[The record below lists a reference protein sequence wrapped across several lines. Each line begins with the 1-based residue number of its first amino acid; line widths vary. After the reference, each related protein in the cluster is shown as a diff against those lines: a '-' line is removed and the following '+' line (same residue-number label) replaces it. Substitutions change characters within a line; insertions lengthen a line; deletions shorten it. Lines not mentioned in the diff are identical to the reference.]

1 MATTQVSGMP
11 FVVSTSLDKP
21 DPNLRKF
28 IRKHVMMGKNRG
40 KTRPTKKREK
50 KALELDLSEVADPTI
65 HLTKPPAA
73 SNSSLVVTRLPI
85 PPKVGSELSTVH
97 FADDVDLS
105 TVAVVL
111 RFSSIAKQAL
121 FPLETCISF
130 DQGDKKQWI
139 EPLAFDAAYLH
150 TMIFTTHDYFNLL
163 LQRAPGGET
172 STHFFK
178 TIQILR
184 ERLLYEGDGR
194 SKVSILTASVVLALA
209 GHALLM
215 NEYVSARHHLEGLR
229 KIIDLRGGLT
239 TFKGSSKLLIEIL
252 RCDLGMSLY
261 TGLKPLFSDIL
272 LSSGPSLLYPEPL
285 PTSSYCKIN
294 NLLEGITDELV
305 TTWTV
310 MEGFCSLINLAA
322 KSKTRIPKEM
332 FLDAMASV
340 MYRLL
345 YMEFAA
351 DSTNELLRLALLA
364 FSSSVFLQWKYM
376 RMSYPHF
383 SALYKDCLMKTAVSD
398 IPPQLRLWLLMVGGV
413 SVFTRADEEWL
424 RPWLRAI
431 MNLCDIELWTEM
443 QDILDSFM
451 WIGLVHDELGKEVF
465 DSASLLTITL

>member
-11 FVVSTSLDKP
+11 FVVSTSLEKP

-50 KALELDLSEVADPTI
+50 KVLDLSEVANPAI

-73 SNSSLVVTRLPI
+73 SNVSLIVTRRPI
-85 PPKVGSELSTVH
+85 PPRVGSELSTVH
-97 FADDVDLS
+97 FADDVNLS

-130 DQGDKKQWI
+130 DKGDKKQWI

-163 LQRAPGGET
+163 LHRTPGGET
-172 STHFFK
+172 SPHFFK

-184 ERLLYEGDGR
+184 ERLVLEGNGR

-215 NEYVSARHHLEGLR
+215 NEYASARHHMEGLR
-229 KIIDLRGGLT
+229 KIIDLRGGIS

-252 RCDLGMSLY
+252 RCDLGMAFY
-261 TGLKPLFSDIL
+261 TGSKPLFSDIL
-272 LSSGPSLLYPEPL
+272 LSSGPSLLYPEPF
-285 PTSSYCKIN
+285 PTSSHCKIDQ
-294 NLLEGITDELV
+294 LLEGINDELV
-305 TTWTV
+305 TTWRV

-332 FLDAMASV
+332 FLDVMASV

-345 YMEFAA
+345 NMEF
-351 DSTNELLRLALLA
+351 DTGSMNELIRLGLLA

-383 SALYKDCLMKTAVSD
+383 SALYEDCLMRTMVSNM
-398 IPPQLRLWLLMVGGV
+398 PPQLQLWLLMVGAV
-413 SVFTRADEEWL
+413 SVFTKADEEWL
-424 RPWLRAI
+424 RPWLHQI
-431 MNLCDIELWTEM
+431 MNSCEIELWTDM

-451 WIGLVHDELGKEVF
+451 WIGLVHDELGKEIF
-465 DSASLLTITL
+465 DSVSLLTITI

>member
-1 MATTQVSGMP
+1 MATTQASGMP

-40 KTRPTKKREK
+40 KTRPTKKKEK
-50 KALELDLSEVADPTI
+50 KAIGLSEMSHPAKD
-65 HLTKPPAA
+65 LTKSS
-73 SNSSLVVTRLPI
+73 SNVSLIVRHHPI
-85 PPKVGSELSTVH
+85 PPNVGSELSTVH

-130 DQGDKKQWI
+130 DKGDKKQWI

-163 LQRAPGGET
+163 LHRTPSGET
-172 STHFFK
+172 SPHFFK
-178 TIQILR
+178 TVHILR

-215 NEYVSARHHLEGLR
+215 NEYVSARHHMEGLR
-229 KIIDLRGGLT
+229 KIIDLRGGIS
-239 TFKGSSKLLIEIL
+239 TFRGSSKLLIEIL
-252 RCDLGMSLY
+252 RCDLGMAFY
-261 TGLKPLFSDIL
+261 TGSNPLFSDIL
-272 LSSGPSLLYPEPL
+272 SSEPSLQYPEPF
-285 PTSSYCKIN
+285 PTSSSCKVDK
-294 NLLEGITDELV
+294 LLDGITNELL
-305 TTWTV
+305 TAWRV
-310 MEGFCSLINLAA
+310 MEGFCSLMNLAA

-332 FLDAMASV
+332 FLDAMTSV

-345 YMEFAA
+345 DMEFHANP
-351 DSTNELLRLALLA
+351 TNELIRLSLLA

-383 SALYKDCLMKTAVSD
+383 SALYRDCLTRATVSD
-398 IPPQLRLWLLMVGGV
+398 MPPQLQLWLLMVGAV
-413 SVFTRADEEWL
+413 SVFTKADDEWL
-424 RPWLRAI
+424 KPWLRAI
-431 MNLCDIELWTEM
+431 MSLCKIELWTDM
-443 QDILDSFM
+443 KYILSSFM
-451 WIGLVHDELGKEVF
+451 WIDLVHDELGKGVF

>member
-1 MATTQVSGMP
+1 MATTQLSGMP

-40 KTRPTKKREK
+40 KTRPTKKKENK
-50 KALELDLSEVADPTI
+50 VVELSEVVNTTNG
-65 HLTKPPAA
+65 LTKSPSNA
-73 SNSSLVVTRLPI
+73 SLIVRRHPI
-85 PPKVGSELSTVH
+85 PPNVGSQLSTVH
-97 FADDVDLS
+97 FADNVDLS

-130 DQGDKKQWI
+130 DKGDKKQWI

-163 LQRAPGGET
+163 LHRTPSGET
-172 STHFFK
+172 SPHFFK

-184 ERLLYEGDGR
+184 ERLLHEGDGR

-215 NEYVSARHHLEGLR
+215 NEYVSARHHMEGLR
-229 KIIDLRGGLT
+229 KIIDLRGGIT
-239 TFKGSSKLLIEIL
+239 AFKGSSKLLIEIL
-252 RCDLGMSLY
+252 RCDLGMALY
-261 TGLKPLFSDIL
+261 TGLSPLFSDIL
-272 LSSGPSLLYPEPL
+272 SSEPSLLFPEPF
-285 PTSSYCKIN
+285 PTSSDWKIDK
-294 NLLEGITDELV
+294 LCGSITHELV
-305 TTWTV
+305 TTWRV

-332 FLDAMASV
+332 FLDTMASV

-345 YMEFAA
+345 DMEFDAG
-351 DSTNELLRLALLA
+351 STNELIRLGLLA

-376 RMSYPHF
+376 RMSYTHF
-383 SALYKDCLMKTAVSD
+383 SALYKDCLMRGIFSD
-398 IPPQLRLWLLMVGGV
+398 MPPQFQLWLLMVGAV
-413 SVFTRADEEWL
+413 SVFTKADEEWL

-431 MNLCDIELWTEM
+431 MSSCNIELWTDM
-443 QDILDSFM
+443 QDILNSFI
-451 WIGLVHDELGKEVF
+451 WISLVHDELGKQVF
-465 DSASLLTITL
+465 DSVSLLTITA